1 MSDSIINVPEGDF
14 EPVSNQKT
22 ASENDKKNFLQNLS
36 NREIAEIFADEDS
49 SYFKDKGGLKVNRV
63 LVIPIGFPQA
73 GKSLLFSSLLNFA
86 ITGSGDK
93 SRPSPFTKTLP
104 ELKWPFTNGAKAC
117 NDMVK
122 TFRERKELYAA
133 NAKNTFDL
141 IGINIKPVK
150 NYPPLPLAFLDLA
163 GEDIKGIKISEGGTF
178 TDKINAVFN
187 GLKIYNSPVVFV
199 LITPFDPPRQSG
211 ESSRNAHDR
220 EDTLHQ
226 NFLNYMEMMQ
236 SELLKNA
243 KFFIIVSQWD
253 KNLDPNLSVET
264 FMREKRPA
272 VYQFVNNMNVVWG
285 SYSVGKLLETEMVND
300 RGEKYIDQQISRI
313 NYEAPERFWKKLYQI
328 CTNIN
333 LDQKTFWE
341 KLFG

>member
-14 EPVSNQKT
+14 EPVSNQKNT
-22 ASENDKKNFLQNLS
+22 SENEKRNFLQNLS

-49 SYFKDKGGLKVNRV
+49 SFVKQKRV
-63 LVIPIGFPQA
+63 LVVPIGFPQA
-73 GKSLLFSSLLNFA
+73 GKSLLFSSLLHYA
-86 ITGSGDK
+86 INGSSDR
-93 SRPSPFTKTLP
+93 SRPSPFTKT
-104 ELKWPFTNGAKAC
+104 EVEKAWPFTNGNRAC
-117 NDMVK
+117 SIMVK
-122 TFRERKELYAA
+122 TFKERKELYAA

-150 NYPPLPLAFLDLA
+150 NHPQLKLAFLDLA
-163 GEDIKGIKISEGGTF
+163 GEDIKGIKTLEGGSF

-199 LITPFDPPRQSG
+199 LVTPFDPPKQSG
-211 ESSRNAHDR
+211 ENSRNAHDR

-226 NFLNYMEMMQ
+226 NFLNHMQLMQ
-236 SELLKNA
+236 SELLQNA

-253 KNLDPNLSVET
+253 KNPDQTLSVESYI
-264 FMREKRPA
+264 REKRPA
-272 VYQFVNNMNVVWG
+272 VYQFVNNLDVIWG

-300 RGEKYIDQQISRI
+300 SGEKYIDQQISRI
-313 NYEAPERFWKKLYQI
+313 NYEYPERFWKKLYHI

-333 LDQKTFWE
+333 LDKKTFWE

>member
-14 EPVSNQKT
+14 EPVSNQT
-22 ASENDKKNFLQNLS
+22 NTNENNKKNFLQNLT

-49 SYFKDKGGLKVNRV
+49 SFVKEKRV
-63 LVIPIGFPQA
+63 LVVPIGFPQA
-73 GKSLLFSSLLNFA
+73 GKSLLFSSLLHYA
-86 ITGSGDK
+86 ITGSSDK
-93 SRPSPFTKTLP
+93 SRPSPFTKTEA
-104 ELKWPFTNGAKAC
+104 ELKWPFTNGAKASGV
-117 NDMVK
+117 MVK

-150 NYPPLPLAFLDLA
+150 NHPQLKLAFLDLA
-163 GEDIKGIKISEGGTF
+163 GEDIKGINISEGGTF

-199 LITPFDPPRQSG
+199 MITPFDPPRQSG
-211 ESSRNAHDR
+211 ENSRNAHDR

-226 NFLNYMEMMQ
+226 NFLNYMQMMQ
-236 SELLKNA
+236 SGLLGNA

-253 KNLDPNLSVET
+253 KNPDQNQSVET
-264 FMREKRPA
+264 YIREKRPA
-272 VYQFVNNMNVVWG
+272 VYQFVNNLEVVWG
-285 SYSVGKLLETEMVND
+285 AYSVGKLLETEMVND

-313 NYEAPERFWKKLYQI
+313 SYEYPERFWKKLYQI
-328 CTNIN
+328 CTNID
-333 LDQKTFWE
+333 LDKKSFWE